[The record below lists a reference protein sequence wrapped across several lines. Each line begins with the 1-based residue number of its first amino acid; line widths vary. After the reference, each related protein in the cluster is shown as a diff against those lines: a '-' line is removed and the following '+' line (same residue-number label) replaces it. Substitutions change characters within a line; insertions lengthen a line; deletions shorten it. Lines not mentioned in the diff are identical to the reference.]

1 MLVPETQS
9 VVVAYIDVP
18 YYLTYKV
25 PPINASNIGSDA
37 LARAR
42 AHKVSAPSLFAT
54 SGYEPSSAE

>member
-1 MLVPETQS
+1 